1 MPQPVIAIH
10 GGAGTARRGELTPE
24 SESAL
29 HAALEASLRAGYH
42 ILDAGGPS
50 LDAVEQAVRVL
61 EDSPL
66 FNAGRGAVFTSAG
79 TLELDAS
86 IMDGSTLPAGG
97 VAAVRGVRNPVTLAR
112 AVMEH
117 SSHVVLAGEG
127 AETFAR
133 TRGLAL
139 EPASYFHTEER
150 WTALQRV
157 RAAKATT
164 LTERDRHG
172 TVGAVALDAAGNLA
186 AATSTGG
193 RTNKLPGRVGD
204 SPIVGSGNYANTAVA
219 VSGTGDGEVFLRTLA
234 AYRVAVLIEL
244 AARSADQ
251 AARETL
257 NDIARYGGTGG
268 LVVVDR
274 LGDVAMP
281 FTTEGMYRGVLRS
294 DGRAQIGIYR
304 GAP

>member
-10 GGAGTARRGELTPE
+10 GGAGTTRRGELTPE
-24 SESAL
+24 RESAL
-29 HAALEASLRAGYH
+29 RAALESSLRTGYN
-42 ILDAGGPS
+42 ILHSGGTS

-66 FNAGRGAVFTSAG
+66 FNAGHGAVFTSAG
-79 TLELDAS
+79 TIELDAS
-86 IMDGSTLPAGG
+86 IMDGSTLRAGG
-97 VAAVRGVRNPVTLAR
+97 VGAVRGVRNPVTLAR
-112 AVMEH
+112 AVMERTP
-117 SSHVVLAGEG
+117 HVLLAGEG

-133 TRGLAL
+133 THGIAL

-157 RAAKATT
+157 RASAKA
-164 LTERDRHG
+164 LTEHDRHG

-204 SPIVGSGNYANTAVA
+204 TPIVGAGNYANTTVA
-219 VSGTGDGEVFLRTLA
+219 VSGTGDGDVFLRTTA
-234 AYRVAVLIEL
+234 AYRVAVLIEF
-244 AARSADQ
+244 AGRSADQ

-257 NDIARYGGTGG
+257 DAIARLGGTGG
-268 LVVVDR
+268 LVALDR
-274 LGDVAMP
+274 LGNVAMP
-281 FTTEGMYRGVLRS
+281 FNTEGMYRGVLRG
-294 DGRAQIGIYR
+294 DEPAQIGIYR
-304 GAP
+304 GNP